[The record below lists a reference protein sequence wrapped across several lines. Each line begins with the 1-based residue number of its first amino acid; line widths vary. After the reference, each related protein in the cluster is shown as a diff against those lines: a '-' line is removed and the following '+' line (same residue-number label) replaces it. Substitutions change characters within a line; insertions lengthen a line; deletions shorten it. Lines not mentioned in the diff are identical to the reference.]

1 MKKEVVLVTG
11 ANGGIGQALCRIFTD
26 RGWRVIATDLEEH
39 AAAPVDHFLSID
51 LERMCHDDK
60 YKDDLVSLLHESV
73 PDGLHCLINNAASQI
88 VAPIEELTAGNW
100 QESLSVNVVAPFLLV
115 QGLLGKL
122 ELVKGSVINIA
133 SIHAQLTKPGFS
145 AYSTSKSGLVGLTR
159 AMAVELGSRIRVNA
173 IAPAAISTPML
184 VAGFKDNKE
193 DMSELAG
200 YHPANSIGEPED
212 VARLAYFMAGVT
224 SQFLNGSIIGM
235 DGGIASRLHDPG

>member
-1 MKKEVVLVTG
+1 MNKEVVLVTG
-11 ANGGIGQALCRIFTD
+11 ANGGIGQALCRIFKD
-26 RGWRVIATDLEEH
+26 RGWRVIATDLEER
-39 AAAPVDHFLSID
+39 AATPVDHFLSID
-51 LERMCHDDK
+51 LERMCHDDQ
-60 YKDDLVSLLHESV
+60 YKDDRLSQLHESI
-73 PDGLHCLINNAASQI
+73 PDGLNCLINNAASQI
-88 VAPIEELTAGNW
+88 VAPIEGLTAGDW

-115 QGLLGKL
+115 QGLLRKL

-133 SIHAQLTKPGFS
+133 SIHAHLTKPGFS

-184 VAGFKDNKE
+184 LAGIENNKKE
-193 DMSELAG
+193 LSELAG

-212 VARLAYFMAGVT
+212 VARLAYFMAGLT
-224 SQFLNGSIIGM
+224 SQFLNGSIVGL